1 MLKPFVLITSVIITS
16 WGPVVTAQAPPDRQR
31 SEHALQQPAPEPLQT
46 PKPGGQTPTPRA
58 PQPEEPR
65 RPAFRRQP
73 VNLKIDVT
81 ISDQRGS
88 GAPITKVVSL
98 TVADGEF
105 GRIRSQVEVPIFA
118 TENSPMRS
126 VPLNVDARPEIV
138 DGKIRLGLT
147 IELEIVD
154 MSVERG
160 TRPKTEIT
168 ETMSVIL
175 ENGRPLVVSQSAD
188 PISDRKVSVEV
199 RATILK

>member
-1 MLKPFVLITSVIITS
+1 MLKSFVLIASVIVTGS
-16 WGPVVTAQAPPDRQR
+16 ALVVTAQAPPDRQR
-31 SEHALQQPAPEPLQT
+31 PEQALQQPAPGPPQT
-46 PKPGGQTPTPRA
+46 PKPAGQTPAPRA

-81 ISDQRGS
+81 IGDQRGS
-88 GAPITKVVSL
+88 GAAITKVVSL

-105 GRIRSQVEVPIFA
+105 GRIRSQVEVPLFA

-126 VPLNVDARPEIV
+126 VPLNVDARPEII

-160 TRPKTEIT
+160 TRPKTDIT

-175 ENGRPLVVSQSAD
+175 ENAHPLVVSQSAD
-188 PISDRKVSVEV
+188 PISDRKVTVEV